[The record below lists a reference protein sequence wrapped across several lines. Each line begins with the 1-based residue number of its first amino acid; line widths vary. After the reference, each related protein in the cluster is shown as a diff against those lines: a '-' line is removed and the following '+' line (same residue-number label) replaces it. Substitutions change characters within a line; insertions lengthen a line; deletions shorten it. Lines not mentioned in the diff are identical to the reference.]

1 MMRTNAN
8 YVSGMDASYSNT
20 FSAAGSVSG
29 TASLGNGQVG
39 KPVRIK
45 VSGSVSG
52 QAVITY
58 GNNASKIVPCNPNA
72 PFTEDVIPATAF
84 PKPTNAV
91 SITLTADGA
100 GVIRAIVTFV

>member
-1 MMRTNAN
+1 MMRSMNN
-8 YVSGMDASYSNT
+8 IQGMDASYSNT
-20 FSAAGSVSG
+20 FTAAGSVSG
-29 TASLGNGQVG
+29 TAALGNGQVG
-39 KPVRIK
+39 KPVKIK

-52 QAVITY
+52 QALITY

-72 PFTEDVIPATAF
+72 PFTEDVIPASAF

-91 SITLTADGA
+91 SITLTGDGA

>member
-1 MMRTNAN
+1 MMRSTMSN
-8 YVSGMDASYSNT
+8 VSGMDASYSNT
-20 FSAAGSVSG
+20 FTAAGSVSG
-29 TASLGNGQVG
+29 TAALGNGQVG
-39 KPVRIK
+39 KPVKIK

-72 PFTEDVIPATAF
+72 PFTEDVIPGSAF

>member
-1 MMRTNAN
+1 MMRSMNN
-8 YVSGMDASYSNT
+8 IQGIDASYSNT
-20 FSAAGSVSG
+20 FTAAGSVSG
-29 TASLGNGQVG
+29 TAALGNGQVG
-39 KPVRIK
+39 KPVKIK

-52 QAVITY
+52 QALITY

-72 PFTEDVIPATAF
+72 PFTEDVIPASAF